1 MLAYIWPIALLVLSN
16 TIYQICSKS
25 VPSTIHPLA
34 ALCVT
39 YAIGTV
45 VSAVLFWVLSK
56 GGSLFKELS
65 HLNWAPFVLGFVVVG
80 LEVGWIF
87 AYRAGWQVSTG
98 FIVQSAFLA
107 ITLLAV
113 GTMLYHE
120 PVTTSKLIG
129 IALCMLGLYF
139 INR

>member
-1 MLAYIWPIALLVLSN
+1 MALLILSN
-16 TIYQICSKS
+16 TVYQVCSKS
-25 VPSTIHPLA
+25 VPSDVHPLA

-45 VSAVLFWVLSK
+45 ASALLFWTLSK
-56 GGSLFKELS
+56 GGSLVKELS

-98 FIVQSAFLA
+98 FIVHSAFLA
-107 ITLLAV
+107 IALIAV
-113 GTMLYHE
+113 GALVYHE
-120 PVTTSKLIG
+120 PITATKVAG
-129 IALCMLGLYF
+129 IAICLVGMWL